1 MHFTQSR
8 IWQWVA
14 AAVVLVAVAVGVLR
28 KVGLPMPEVI
38 LAYTTKGRMQ
48 QLAGDLIGWQ
58 LTLRF
63 ADGRPKAKLLYRG
76 TGEKLRLVSGKYY
89 DRKGN
94 LRSRVADG
102 HGVALLFHDNG
113 NLAELVSYFQGTESE
128 PHLRWSSE
136 GELVQTPVTGTTNIN
151 SLR

>member
-1 MHFTQSR
+1 M
-8 IWQWVA
+8 WQWVA

-28 KVGLPMPEVI
+28 KVGLPMPEVV
-38 LAYTTKGRMQ
+38 LAYTTEGRMQ

-89 DRKGN
+89 DWKGN

-102 HGVALLFHDNG
+102 HNITLLFHNNN
-113 NLAELVSYFQGTESE
+113 NLTKL
-128 PHLRWSSE
+128 
-136 GELVQTPVTGTTNIN
+136 IN
-151 SLR
+151 YLFPKNKI

>member
-38 LAYTTKGRMQ
+38 LAYTTEGRMQ

-63 ADGRPKAKLLYRG
+63 ADGRPRLSFSTEERVRNSGLS
-76 TGEKLRLVSGKYY
+76 LVSTMIGRATC
-89 DRKGN
+89 DPGS
-94 LRSRVADG
+94 LTAMVLHCCFTIMAISRS
-102 HGVALLFHDNG
+102 L
-113 NLAELVSYFQGTESE
+113 
-128 PHLRWSSE
+128 
-136 GELVQTPVTGTTNIN
+136 
-151 SLR
+151 